1 MVLEKTISP
10 HDIEKVVIDTFGE
23 NNVLLVATDNAIV
36 LTRLPAASRAVYT
49 IQEIKERFEEVAK
62 KYEIDEA
69 YLFGSYA
76 RGDATPESDVDFYI
90 RADNMKCALD
100 LSGIWIDAAK
110 AMNKKVDV
118 ITTKAI
124 MEKEFEQEMKK
135 ELIKI
140 YG

>member
-36 LTRLPAASRAVYT
+36 LTRAPATTLKVYT
-49 IQEIKERFEEVAK
+49 IDEIKERFEEVAK

-90 RADNMKCALD
+90 KADNVKGWD
-100 LSGIWIDAAK
+100 WGGIWVDTEK
-110 AMNKKVDV
+110 AMYKKIDIVSSSA
-118 ITTKAI
+118 KL
-124 MEKEFEQEMKK
+124 EKKFEEEMMK